1 MFRLTVAI
9 SLLLASAP
17 ALADV
22 SGGCACSGLPLT
34 GVAFA
39 LPILAF
45 GALLARR
52 AGS

>member
-1 MFRLTVAI
+1 M
-9 SLLLASAP
+9 LLASAP

-22 SGGCACSGLPLT
+22 SPGCKCSGLPLT

-45 GALLARR
+45 GGLLARR
-52 AGS
+52 VSS